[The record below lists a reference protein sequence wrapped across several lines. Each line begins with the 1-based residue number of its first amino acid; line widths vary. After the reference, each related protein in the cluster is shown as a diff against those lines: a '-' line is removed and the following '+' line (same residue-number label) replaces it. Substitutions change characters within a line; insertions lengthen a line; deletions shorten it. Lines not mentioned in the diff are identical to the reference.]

1 MFFKIKKE
9 KGAAAVEFAFLLPI
23 LVMIAFGIIYF
34 APVFNNYIAVNH
46 AARDGA
52 RLLAVKAKFDANG
65 NLNSEGQF
73 STERLE
79 KYIRKK
85 LPEHVSNDLDT
96 DTWGHFENLTIAIDN
111 PEPPIIGSYSSVT
124 ISGDFVI
131 NIPLIP
137 LENNIRPFSKTIFMR
152 IEQ

>member
-1 MFFKIKKE
+1 MFFKVKKE

-65 NLNSEGQF
+65 NLNSNGVYEDN
-73 STERLE
+73 RL
-79 KYIRKK
+79 KMYIENN
-85 LPEHVSNDLDT
+85 LPDHVKNELI
-96 DTWGHFENLTIAIDN
+96 NLEININSPN
-111 PEPPIIGSYSSVT
+111 PAFIGSDASVT
-124 ISGDFVI
+124 VSGDI
-131 NIPLIP
+131 ILNIPLVMENRTINISREVIMR
-137 LENNIRPFSKTIFMR
+137 LE
-152 IEQ
+152 Q